1 MPRLQLSDTEL
12 ASMRSRLAVAARDL
26 YLDEGESAVTFRRLA
41 ERMGLS
47 HTLPYR
53 YFADKDAL
61 LAQARTECIAHFE
74 AFIRSRDPI
83 RSGPLTRVHAIG
95 AAYVDYVT
103 RYPSHYRLI
112 FATDQPPPD
121 RYPALLAARQRLFD
135 HVMGA
140 VQGCIDAGLVKGD
153 ARVMTHAVWITMHGL
168 LTLHV
173 ANQLVHGCNLQQLA
187 RALLENLF
195 GPPPRGQRPSRGRAG
210 SIPRSSTTRRATRP
224 RHIEE

>member
-1 MPRLQLSDTEL
+1 MPRLQLSDAEL
-12 ASMRSRLAVAARDL
+12 ESMRSRLAAAARDL

-53 YFADKDAL
+53 YFDDKEAL
-61 LAQARTECIAHFE
+61 LAQARTECIRHFE
-74 AFIRSRDPI
+74 AFILARDPLDA
-83 RSGPLTRVHAIG
+83 GPLARVHAIG
-95 AAYVDYVT
+95 SAYVGYVT

-112 FATDQPPPD
+112 FATEQPPPD
-121 RYPALLAARQRLFD
+121 RYPPLLAARQRLFD

-140 VQGCIDAGLVKGD
+140 VRGCIDAGLVKGD
-153 ARVMTHAVWITMHGL
+153 ARVMTHIFWITMHGL

-187 RALLENLF
+187 RALMVNLF
-195 GPPPRGQRPSRGRAG
+195 GPPPPGQRRSRGRAG
-210 SIPRSSTTRRATRP
+210 PARRSTTTRNATRP
-224 RHIEE
+224 RHLEE

>member
-12 ASMRSRLAVAARDL
+12 ESMRGRLAAAARDL
-26 YLDEGESAVTFRRLA
+26 YLDEGESAITFRRLA
-41 ERMGLS
+41 ERIGLS

-53 YFADKDAL
+53 YFDDKEAL
-61 LAQARTECIAHFE
+61 LAQVRTECMAHFE
-74 AFIRSRDPI
+74 AFIRARDPLAA
-83 RSGPLTRVHAIG
+83 GPLARVHAIG
-95 AAYVDYVT
+95 SAYVDYVT

-121 RYPALLAARQRLFD
+121 RYPQLLAARQRLFD

-140 VQGCIDAGLVKGD
+140 VRGCIEAGLVQGD
-153 ARVMTHAVWITMHGL
+153 ARVVTHTFWITMHGL

-187 RALLENLF
+187 RSLLENLF
-195 GPPPRGQRPSRGRAG
+195 GPAPA
-210 SIPRSSTTRRATRP
+210 TRRAP
-224 RHIEE
+224 RARRRSAGQGRIARN